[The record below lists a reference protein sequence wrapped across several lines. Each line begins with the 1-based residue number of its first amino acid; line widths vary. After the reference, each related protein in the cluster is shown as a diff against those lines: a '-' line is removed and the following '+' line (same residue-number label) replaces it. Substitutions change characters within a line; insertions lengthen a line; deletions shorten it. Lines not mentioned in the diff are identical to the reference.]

1 MNVNEARWRELGLW
15 PQWRER
21 GAVELQT
28 SAPDA
33 SALTVAEHIPSP
45 MAANVMV
52 SSAVSQPVEAARTV
66 KPSAPQPAQ
75 SFVLPDSWEELEAA
89 IAACTRCRL
98 HEGRH
103 LSVPGVGDRNA
114 PWFFVGEGPGA
125 EEDQQGEP
133 FVGQAG
139 RLLDNML
146 GALDL
151 KRGQGVYIANVVKC
165 RPPHNRN
172 PEADERTACMPWL
185 QRQIEWVRPRVL
197 VLLGKVA
204 AESLLGATGS
214 LSSLRGKVH
223 QWQGIP
229 VIVTW
234 HPAYLLRSPQHKQ
247 EAWQD
252 LCLARKTITTQP
264 S

>member
-1 MNVNEARWRELGLW
+1 M
-15 PQWRER
+15 
-21 GAVELQT
+21 
-28 SAPDA
+28 
-33 SALTVAEHIPSP
+33 VA
-45 MAANVMV
+45 A
-52 SSAVSQPVEAARTV
+52 PVEHQ
-66 KPSAPQPAQ
+66 AP
-75 SFVLPDSWEELEAA
+75 VLLPDSWEELEAG
-89 IAACTRCRL
+89 IAACTRCGL
-98 HEGRH
+98 HQGRH
-103 LSVPGVGDRNA
+103 KAVPGVGDHNA

-139 RLLDNML
+139 KLLDNML

-151 KRGQGVYIANVVKC
+151 ARGQGVYIANVVKC

-172 PEADERTACMPWL
+172 PEQGEREACLPWL

-204 AESLLGATGS
+204 AESLLGSTGS
-214 LSSLRGKVH
+214 LSALRGRVH
-223 QWQGIP
+223 EWQGIP
-229 VIVTW
+229 VVVTW
-234 HPAYLLRSPQHKQ
+234 HPAYLLRSPLHKQ

-252 LCLARKTITTQP
+252 LCLARKTLQQR